1 MQTATISQLKKELNT
16 LSKEELLQTCL
27 TLGKYKKENKE
38 LLSYLLFEQEN
49 ETNYINNIKLEVDEL
64 FTQINT
70 KSYFFIKKSVRKILR
85 LIKKYAKYSKNKE
98 TETELLLYF
107 CIKLANFTPSIQNN
121 VTLVNI
127 YERQI
132 VLIEKNINA
141 MHEDLQYDYQLEL
154 NNLER
159 YL

>member
-1 MQTATISQLKKELNT
+1 MKAATISQLKKELNL
-16 LSKEELLQTCL
+16 LSKEELLQACL
-27 TLGKYKKENKE
+27 TLSKYKKENKE
-38 LLSYLLFEQEN
+38 LLTYLLFEKDN
-49 ETNYINNIKLEVDEL
+49 ETDYINNIKIEVDDL
-64 FTQINT
+64 FAQINT

-107 CIKLANFTPSIQNN
+107 CEQLKNFSPSIKSN
-121 VTLVNI
+121 VTLMNI

-132 VLIEKNINA
+132 TLIEKNINA

-154 NNLER
+154 DNLK
-159 YL
+159 